1 MIKEYDLT
9 MQNSASYFNQ
19 VRHHVFSTYNKYGAE
34 KAYDCLYGY
43 KPHMLYPTWIGLK
56 AELDFYIHHK
66 DEYTLDISADCGN
79 KCDFIGNIEG
89 LNGCRIDVTTNL
101 DFKKL
106 EDYEPIQKKDQR
118 MYKIVIMDKDNG
130 EIKDIVDLNFAFS
143 KSGGRLMDIALFMP
157 QDYNS
162 HGEPRNNPWQR
173 ILTVDTYDPATFN
186 KEVDMVTD
194 WYLPDIRTELDGLY
208 EAEIPEPESQLQS
221 YLIDAAKLLSKTTG
235 RNIVACGQLV
245 GRFNSV
251 TEEDDYFTQ
260 LYWRHPVVENYL
272 DEVIYD
278 EI

>member
-1 MIKEYDLT
+1 
-9 MQNSASYFNQ
+9 MQNAASYYNQ
-19 VRHHVFSTYNKYGAE
+19 CRHHVFSTYNKCGTE
-34 KAYDCLYGY
+34 KAYECLYSY
-43 KPHMLYPTWIGLK
+43 KGNMLNTAWIGLK
-56 AELDFYIHHK
+56 AELDFYSRHK
-66 DEYTLDISADCGN
+66 DEYMLDISADCGN

-143 KSGGRLMDIALFMP
+143 KNGGRLMDIALFMP

-162 HGEPRNNPWQR
+162 HGEEPRNNPWQR

-194 WYLPDIRTELDGLY
+194 WYLPDIHTELGGLY
-208 EAEIPEPESQLQS
+208 DVEIPEPESQLQS